1 MRVQTFLQSEASE
14 CGLACLAA
22 ISSAFGATHELRELR
37 LKFGQGIK
45 GVTVLTLSQIASQLD
60 LLARPLRVELDELAQ
75 VNLPCIIHM
84 DLNHFV
90 VLDKV
95 GRHFQIMDPAVGP
108 RRIDREEMSRRFSGV
123 AVEFMRSVSFK
134 PKRPPRSLS
143 IGQLTGKVVGLK
155 RAMGQVFLLALFLE
169 AINLATPLMAQLIVD
184 DVLVSGD
191 HDLLVIIIV
200 GYALLLIFQAIV
212 SYGRSWVLLTIG
224 QRFNL
229 QWASNVFSHLVQL
242 PATYFEKRHVG
253 DIASRFSSI
262 RTIQTTL
269 TTAAVEGVLD
279 GLMALATLV
288 MMFLISAK
296 LAAVVLVAA
305 VVYGVFRGLMLG
317 WMRASESG
325 RLIVAARESSHFIE
339 TLRTIAPLRLFD
351 RMHERRARWQSHVVE
366 IQNHDASIARM
377 TILSNGVN
385 RVIFGV
391 ENLVIFW
398 LGAKMILAGP
408 LPGGDLFT
416 TGVLLS
422 FVGYKSQFSARAT
435 ALIDFII
442 RFRMLDLNLARLS
455 DIVLEPVEKDDVPF
469 NALGHLEPVIELRN
483 VSFRYASGE
492 RWILRGVNLKID
504 AGQYV
509 AISGPS
515 GTGKSTLMRLITGL
529 LQPVEGEVLYGGVP
543 IRQLGLRNFRRMLG
557 TVAQDDPLMAGTIAE
572 NISFFDPE
580 ADTHEIERCA
590 RLAQLNDDIRRMPM
604 GYHTL
609 IGELGSGLSGGQK
622 QRLCLARALYKQ
634 PRALVLDEATS
645 HLDAANEQRIS
656 EAIAGL
662 DLTRVVI
669 AHRSETLATAQRVVE
684 LVNGKLREAAVPA
697 TPMHAPVIKA
707 SRDTVAPFPEM
718 AVGG

>member
-45 GVTVLTLSQIASQLD
+45 GLTVLTLSQIASQLD

-123 AVEFMRSVSFK
+123 AVEFMRSESFK

-279 GLMALATLV
+279 GLMAVATLV

-305 VVYGVFRGLMLG
+305 IVYGVFRGLMLG

-645 HLDAANEQRIS
+645 HLDAASEQRIS

-697 TPMHAPVIKA
+697 MTMHAPVIKA
-707 SRDTVAPFPEM
+707 SRDNVAPFPEM